1 MRALAFALAFALA
14 APAAFAQPPGATPPT
29 APMGPAGQAGPQ
41 SAGAG
46 NPQQNRRDRIKNRIR
61 ALRAYKLTEELALD
75 EATAGR
81 LFPLLARYDNEFDRL
96 LGERADIQRRL
107 AQASQ
112 GRDTRTADKVIDEAA
127 ANQRAFWDMEDK
139 RLGEV
144 RKILSSQQTARLLV
158 VLPPLER
165 KIENQLRKAIQGKA
179 GGGGPGG
186 GGAGAG
192 RRGGRASPPPNDD
205 DDDGDDAPPPARR

>member
-1 MRALAFALAFALA
+1 MRSFAFVLALVLA
-14 APAAFAQPPGATPPT
+14 APAAFAQPPGATAPT
-29 APMGPAGQAGPQ
+29 APVGPGPGAQPPPGGGQ
-41 SAGAG
+41 
-46 NPQQNRRDRIKNRIR
+46 QQTRRDRIKNRIR

-112 GRDTRTADKVIDEAA
+112 GRDARAADKIIDEAA

-165 KIENQLRKAIQGKA
+165 KIENQLRKAIQGK
-179 GGGGPGG
+179 GG

-192 RRGGRASPPPNDD
+192 AGRRGARAAPPPNEEEE
-205 DDDGDDAPPPARR
+205 DGDDAQLPARR